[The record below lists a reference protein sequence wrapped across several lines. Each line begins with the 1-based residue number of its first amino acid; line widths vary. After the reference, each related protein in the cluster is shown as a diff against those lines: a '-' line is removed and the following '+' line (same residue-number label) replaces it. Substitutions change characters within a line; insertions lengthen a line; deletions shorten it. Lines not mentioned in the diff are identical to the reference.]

1 MPFRREDRF
10 AALPGRDVI
19 RWPRRAKGRLA
30 AQVPPGAPA
39 PNCFTVLELEPN
51 PSSELILLPWLD
63 SRSAQRRVS
72 RSATPEFSD
81 GDYVV
86 VVRYLTPAWRRA
98 IEGARDRLA
107 GVAYFMDDD
116 LWDRAAW
123 EGLPPACPRRL
134 DMRALRQVGPSPL
147 LPTPFNAT
155 RGPVKFCDFARMGA
169 VGVYGDVV
177 PFAGFVRDGVDGLLL
192 PNEPARWI
200 EALVALVNDA
210 PRRSAIAAAARVR
223 ALSGA

>member
-1 MPFRREDRF
+1 MPFHREDRF
-10 AALPGRDVI
+10 AALPGRDLI

-30 AQVPPGAPA
+30 ARALPDATA
-39 PNCFTVLELEPN
+39 PNSFTVLELEPN

-63 SRSAQRRVS
+63 SQSAQRRVS
-72 RSATPEFSD
+72 QSATPDFAE

-123 EGLPPACPRRL
+123 EGLPPAYQRRL
-134 DMRALRQVGPSPL
+134 DLH
-147 LPTPFNAT
+147 
-155 RGPVKFCDFARMGA
+155 AR
-169 VGVYGDVV
+169 
-177 PFAGFVRDGVDGLLL
+177 RT
-192 PNEPARWI
+192 
-200 EALVALVNDA
+200 
-210 PRRSAIAAAARVR
+210 AIAAAARAR
-223 ALSGA
+223 ALAAAG